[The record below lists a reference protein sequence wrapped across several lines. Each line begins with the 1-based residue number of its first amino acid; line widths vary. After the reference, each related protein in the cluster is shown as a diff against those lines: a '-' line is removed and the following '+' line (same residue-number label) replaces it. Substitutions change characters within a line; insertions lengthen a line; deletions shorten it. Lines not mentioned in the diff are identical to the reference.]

1 MKEARS
7 LLCSGAQLP
16 VHTDL
21 ELVVAIMM
29 CCTRTDVKRTRFQSE
44 LLVCQLVEL
53 LQSALIQ
60 LNSIHSIETFYH
72 DMRCL
77 STDLLESS

>member
-1 MKEARS
+1 MMKEAGS

-16 VHTDL
+16 IHIDL

-29 CCTRTDVKRTRFQSE
+29 CCTRTGVKLTRFQSE

-53 LQSALIQ
+53 LQSALIYQFIQ
-60 LNSIHSIETFYH
+60 LKLFIMT
-72 DMRCL
+72 
-77 STDLLESS
+77 